1 MKAYSLHA
9 VNDLKYDEVAYPDCP
24 TGWCIVKVKAAGICS
39 SDIPRIFTKG
49 TYHFPTTP
57 GHEFSGIVDKVADKE
72 NECLLGKKVGVFP
85 LIPCKKCPQCAT
97 GHYEMCSDYDYIGS
111 RRDGGFAE
119 YVAVPVWNLVEFSG
133 NAEFKEI
140 AMMEPLSVALH
151 AVKQAGIK
159 EGDSV
164 AIVGTGMIGFAAA
177 QWAQKLKAENVTVIG
192 RSFNKKV
199 LAEAIGNLDY
209 RIMDEVENEFD
220 VVIEAV
226 GSNNAIDKSIN
237 IVKAGGTLV
246 LMGNPEGEID
256 LLQNTYWR
264 ILRKQLH
271 IVGTWNSH
279 YESTGQSDWS
289 EVKEALNSK
298 SIKVENLISHT
309 YGQENLKDGLEVMK
323 SHKEPYCKVMTV
335 WNEQDE
341 VCK

>member
-1 MKAYSLHA
+1 
-9 VNDLKYDEVAYPDCP
+9 
-24 TGWCIVKVKAAGICS
+24 
-39 SDIPRIFTKG
+39 
-49 TYHFPTTP
+49 
-57 GHEFSGIVDKVADKE
+57 
-72 NECLLGKKVGVFP
+72 
-85 LIPCKKCPQCAT
+85 
-97 GHYEMCSDYDYIGS
+97 
-111 RRDGGFAE
+111 
-119 YVAVPVWNLVEFSG
+119 
-133 NAEFKEI
+133 
-140 AMMEPLSVALH
+140 MEPLSVALH

-177 QWAQKLKAENVTVIG
+177 QWAQKLKAEKVTVIG
-192 RSFNKKV
+192 RSLNKKV
-199 LAEAIGNLDY
+199 LSDAIGNLDY
-209 RIMDEVENEFD
+209 FIMDEVEDEHD

-246 LMGNPEGEID
+246 LMGNPEGDIE

-264 ILRKQLH
+264 ILRKQLY

-279 YESTGQSDWS
+279 YESTGPSDWS
-289 EVKEALNSK
+289 EVKEALNNK

-309 YGQENLKDGLEVMK
+309 YGQENLKNGLEIMK

-341 VCK
+341 VCR